1 VIAVPAVDLREGA
14 CVQLVGGSF
23 DDERI
28 RVPDPIGAARRWSEA
43 GFARLHVVD
52 LDAAAGIGANH
63 DAINGIV
70 SRGSARVSVGG
81 GVRTSE
87 RVADLLAAGAD
98 SVVVGTRALE
108 DFEWLDA
115 VANGSPNRIVVAL
128 DVRNRTVVIEAWTKR
143 VETPLAELAA
153 RLDALPLAGVLVTA
167 VHREGLMRGPDLDLV
182 DDLVRMTR
190 HPVIASGGITT
201 LEDLRAL
208 ERRGASACVIG
219 MALYSGALDASA
231 VASEFNT

>member
-1 VIAVPAVDLREGA
+1 MIAVPAVDLREGA

-23 DDERI
+23 EDERI
-28 RVPDPIGAARRWSEA
+28 RIPDAISAAQRWSDA

-52 LDAAAGIGANH
+52 LDAAAGVGANE
-63 DAINGIV
+63 DAISGIL
-70 SRGSARVSVGG
+70 SRGNARVSVGG

-87 RVADLLAAGAD
+87 RVAELLTTGAD

-115 VANGSPNRIVVAL
+115 AANRYPNRIVVAL
-128 DVRNRTVVIEAWTKR
+128 DVRDRTVVIEAWTKR

-153 RLDALPLAGVLVTA
+153 RLDQLPLAGVLVTA
-167 VHREGLMRGPDLDLV
+167 VHREGLMGGPDLDLV
-182 DDLVRMTR
+182 DDLVKMTR
-190 HPVIASGGITT
+190 HPVIASGGIAT
-201 LEDLRAL
+201 LDDLRAL
-208 ERRGASACVIG
+208 EQRGASTCVIG